1 MHWCNSNLSLFV
13 ATQPVASDFL
23 TLQGHVIPP
32 WYRDFLF
39 HTRAYVAT
47 NQAPILQLA
56 SRPDDS
62 PESPDLT
69 LTRGRIEVLQAAGYN
84 LNEQQE

>member
-1 MHWCNSNLSLFV
+1 MHWCSHSLSLFV
-13 ATQPVASDFL
+13 TTQPVASDFL
-23 TLQGHVIPP
+23 TLHGSVIPP
-32 WYRDFLF
+32 WYSDFLF
-39 HTRAYVAT
+39 YTRAHVAT

-56 SRPDDS
+56 PKPDDS
-62 PESPDLT
+62 PESPELT